1 LDEEKLNNA
10 GFPVVV
16 VVVVM
21 VEGESKRPQI
31 FTIQIALF

>member
-16 VVVVM
+16 VVVV